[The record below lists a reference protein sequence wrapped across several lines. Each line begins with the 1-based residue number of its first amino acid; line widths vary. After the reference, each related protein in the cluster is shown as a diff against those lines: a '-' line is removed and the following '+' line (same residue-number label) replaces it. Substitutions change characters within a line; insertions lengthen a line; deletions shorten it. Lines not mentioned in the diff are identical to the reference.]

1 MVYSSRIEST
11 LYGKPCEMNTQEP
24 MMNKG
29 HAFSLSL
36 LPLLLLSAC
45 SSDSGSYQD
54 AKVHGKA
61 VYCDVI
67 RKSFEYEGPGRNP
80 VIVIHGL
87 LGSKLEDVSNS
98 ENIWGNFSLGE
109 MLTGDKFARL
119 SHPMRE
125 KVPLKDLTSSVKPS
139 GLLNRSQ
146 IRILG
151 FSFDYEGYDILVRS
165 LKNSGYVPDSE
176 PLPPDRHF
184 PSLFLFYYDWRRD
197 ISENAARLQEFI
209 LARREELREKYR
221 ELYGLQDYN
230 VKFDLVAHSMG
241 GLVARYF
248 MRYGGTPLPD
258 DPGQIP
264 KVTWEGA
271 GFIDKV
277 VIIATPNAGYVDTL
291 VELTEGLRLAPAA
304 PVYPKTVI
312 GTFPS
317 YYQMLPD
324 PETESVLPA
333 GGEARPVDCFS
344 IDTWIHYG
352 WGLADP
358 DQDKWLRIILP
369 GVETPEERYRI
380 ALDHLEK
387 CLKRARQFKRSLRTQ
402 AVAPEN
408 VALYLIAGDALLTND
423 KVAVQTYGRVTVIK
437 RDAGDGKI
445 TAMSAR
451 HDLRTKDNWLPF
463 LVSPINWS
471 SVYYFHGGHMGIMNS
486 DTFETNLRF
495 LLLASPT
502 PYQRKHMAE
511 YSDII
516 KHRTAPDDNGSRK

>member
-1 MVYSSRIEST
+1 MNIRESSMKKE
-11 LYGKPCEMNTQEP
+11 
-24 MMNKG
+24 
-29 HAFSLSL
+29 HALSLSL
-36 LPLLLLSAC
+36 LPLLLLNAC
-45 SSDSGSYQD
+45 STDSGSYQD
-54 AKVHGKA
+54 AKVHGKT
-61 VYCDVI
+61 VYCDVMQ
-67 RKSFEYEGPGRNP
+67 KSFEYEGPGRNP

-87 LGSKLEDVSNS
+87 LGSKLEDLSCS
-98 ENIWGNFSLGE
+98 ENIWGNFAFGE
-109 MLTGDKFARL
+109 MLMGDKFARL
-119 SHPMRE
+119 AHPMKQGAALRN
-125 KVPLKDLTSSVKPS
+125 LTSSVKPA
-139 GLLNRSQ
+139 GLLDRSQ

-176 PLPPDRHF
+176 LLPPDRHF
-184 PSLFLFYYDWRRD
+184 HSLFLFYYDWRRD
-197 ISENAARLQEFI
+197 ISENAARLREFI
-209 LARREELREKYR
+209 LERRNELQEKYR
-221 ELYGLQDYN
+221 ELYGLSDYN

-258 DPGQIP
+258 DPDQVP
-264 KVTWEGA
+264 PVTWEGA

-277 VIIATPNAGYVDTL
+277 VMIATPNAGYVDTL

-304 PVYPKTVI
+304 PAYPKTVI

-324 PETESVLPA
+324 PETDSVLS
-333 GGEARPVDCFS
+333 GGEAAVPVDCFS
-344 IDTWIHYG
+344 LDTWIRYG

-358 DQDKWLRIILP
+358 EQDRWLKTILP
-369 GVETPEERYRI
+369 DIATPEERYRV

-387 CLKRARQFKRSLRTQ
+387 CLKRAKQFKRSLRTP
-402 AVAPEN
+402 ASAPEN

-423 KVAVQTYGRVTVIK
+423 KVAVQPDGRVTVIK

-451 HDLRTKDNWLPF
+451 HDLRTQDNWLPF

-495 LLLASPT
+495 LLLAAPT

-516 KHRTAPDDNGSRK
+516 KHRNLPNDDGSKSR